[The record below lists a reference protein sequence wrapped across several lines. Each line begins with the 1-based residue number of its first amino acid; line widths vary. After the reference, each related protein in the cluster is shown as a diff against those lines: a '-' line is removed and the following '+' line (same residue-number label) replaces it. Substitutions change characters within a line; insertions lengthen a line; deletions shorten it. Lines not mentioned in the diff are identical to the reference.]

1 MLITCKDP
9 IGVVGRDDGEEGAVG
24 SEAKFIDADLAV
36 EAVNRMGIVVSMIDD
51 VVVSVFLDDAMM
63 ARPVDGAVGISFQ
76 DAALIFVRPHRSCL
90 RYGILHTISMV
101 VTRTRRIGEVIRIA
115 TLEHKGCFEDILQFR
130 IRNQPLLRK
139 ELIGCYREWRILF
152 PVPRIAPFN

>member
-51 VVVSVFLDDAMM
+51 VVVSVFLNDAMM
-63 ARPVDGAVGISFQ
+63 ARPVYGTVSIGLKDTT
-76 DAALIFVRPHRSCL
+76 LIYKRSHRSCL
-90 RYGILHTISMV
+90 
-101 VTRTRRIGEVIRIA
+101 
-115 TLEHKGCFEDILQFR
+115 
-130 IRNQPLLRK
+130 
-139 ELIGCYREWRILF
+139 
-152 PVPRIAPFN
+152 